1 MSNLAKV
8 TTTGTPLPPAQTRE
22 QFRQIAALTSGA
34 TREGGKM
41 VLLPGKSISPEDRRD
56 MQARLSTL
64 RSSLGQRDRRATEA
78 IIAAF
83 LAGYGSSRG
92 NDAEARLVVGSFAS
106 VLADIPPWAVAEA
119 ARAWSRGGYGA
130 VASAFAPSAAQF
142 HECAKRII
150 SGYEREERDLT
161 QLLDAEERPVPT
173 DERER
178 VSAGFDKLMAGLS
191 GQRQMPA
198 TDAQGFARL
207 RFEEMCRQAG
217 VDPDSI
223 KDQPV
228 SMKPLPCSPTN
239 G

>member
-8 TTTGTPLPPAQTRE
+8 TTTGTPLPAVQTPE
-22 QFRQIAALTSGA
+22 QRRKIAAMTSGA
-34 TREGGKM
+34 TMEGGRM
-41 VLLPGKSISPEDRRD
+41 VLLPGKSLSAEDRRD
-56 MQARLSTL
+56 MAARLSTL
-64 RSSLGQRDRRATEA
+64 RSCLDQRDRRATEA

-106 VLADIPPWAVAEA
+106 VLAEIPPWAVAEA
-119 ARAWSRGGYGA
+119 ARAWGRGGYGA

-142 HECAKRII
+142 HECAVRII
-150 SGYEREERDLT
+150 DGYAREARDLER
-161 QLLDAEERPVPT
+161 LLAAEEQPVSEE
-173 DERER
+173 ERER
-178 VSAGFDKLMAGLS
+178 VAAGFDDLLS
-191 GQRQMPA
+191 GMRGRQPSPA
-198 TDAQGFARL
+198 SATALARS
-207 RFEEMCRQAG
+207 RFDEMCRAAG

-228 SMKPLPCSPTN
+228 SMKPLRSSHPN